1 MPRQLA
7 MISSRHKRTVRI
19 SLRAKASGQDIAM
32 AATEALGAVRISLW
46 RQLECWEWSEY
57 RYGGAYRWSG
67 FRHACGRRSEY
78 RSAQKRAVR
87 ISLNP
92 KARGQNIAKPEST
105 RSEYRHAAKFGQVF
119 SVAPGHA
126 TTGLVSAPIRKKVF
140 SSCPKQSPLPFSI
153 FSRPNP
159 FEGATISITAC
170 PPLLWTGSSIISTRE
185 DLMDGFRLGSA
196 GVGSKESIHSI
207 LGITKR
213 LESFWRPCT

>member
-78 RSAQKRAVR
+78 RYAQKRAVR

-92 KARGQNIAKPEST
+92 KARGQNIAMRQNSAKFFQLLLAMQQPAWFRPLSERRCSAHAPSNLPYPSQSSHAPT
-105 RSEYRHAAKFGQVF
+105 RSK
-119 SVAPGHA
+119 AP
-126 TTGLVSAPIRKKVF
+126 LSA
-140 SSCPKQSPLPFSI
+140 
-153 FSRPNP
+153 
-159 FEGATISITAC
+159 
-170 PPLLWTGSSIISTRE
+170 
-185 DLMDGFRLGSA
+185 
-196 GVGSKESIHSI
+196 
-207 LGITKR
+207 
-213 LESFWRPCT
+213 